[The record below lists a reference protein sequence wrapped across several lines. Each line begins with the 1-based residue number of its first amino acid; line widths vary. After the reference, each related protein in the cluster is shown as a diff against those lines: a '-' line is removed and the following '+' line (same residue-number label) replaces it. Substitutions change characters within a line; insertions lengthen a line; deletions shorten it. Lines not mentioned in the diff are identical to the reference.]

1 MNEIINK
8 IRIFIVENF
17 LYGDGNNLKEDTSFL
32 EEGILD
38 STAVLELVSFIEAE
52 FSIRVGDEDLTP
64 ENLDSLKNLR
74 AYLERK
80 MA

>member
-8 IRIFIVENF
+8 IRTFIVENF
-17 LYGDGNNLKEDTSFL
+17 LYGNGDNLKEDTSFL

-38 STAVLELVSFIEAE
+38 STAVLELVSYLEAE

-64 ENLDSLKNLR
+64 ENLDSLRNLR
-74 AYLERK
+74 AYLEKK

>member
-8 IRIFIVENF
+8 IRTFIVENF
-17 LYGDGNNLKEDTSFL
+17 LYGNGDNLKEDTSFL

-38 STAVLELVSFIEAE
+38 STAGLELVSYLEAE

-64 ENLDSLKNLR
+64 ENLDSLRNLR
-74 AYLERK
+74 AYLEKK

>member
-17 LYGDGNNLKEDTSFL
+17 LYGDGNNLKENTSFL